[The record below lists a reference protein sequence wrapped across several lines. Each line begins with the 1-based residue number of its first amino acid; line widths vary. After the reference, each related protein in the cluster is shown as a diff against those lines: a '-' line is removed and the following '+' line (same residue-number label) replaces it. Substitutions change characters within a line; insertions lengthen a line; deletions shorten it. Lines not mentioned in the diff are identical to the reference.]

1 MYYLI
6 YIFAFFAVVGFF
18 NYHQML
24 SDQVVKAI
32 FYAVSLVALVLAV
45 TDGRS
50 KIARTGYPAEAYW
63 TLMGMIC
70 LSPVMA
76 GIFHGQDLV
85 SSVITTLP
93 MFFAY
98 SWFYILL
105 KFEMPERKI
114 LLVMAV
120 GCALAIPVYLINFRA
135 FPGAAFG
142 ELPNGGSRGIPRIVV
157 TFIELFPLLLFYAI
171 NKWSLSRKWWWILVM
186 AVCVVMIVVSVIRQV
201 IFVSALLAGIFL
213 FRVMNWKQR
222 LIFLLPIA
230 VAIAII
236 APRLSIFQAIDD
248 LNELQADS
256 NSESSE
262 DIRIQAWR
270 FYTYEYNPNIGTM
283 ILGNG
288 IPALD
293 KTRYGIEYSTATA
306 ASKCYEGDVGWAGFF
321 FYFGLIATVALFML
335 MWKTLTHRKPPER
348 EYLNYWILF
357 IMITAVA
364 SGPILYTF
372 QIFNV
377 VTALYLA
384 YAPAAESGLP
394 RFAGAPRR
402 NNTLAENP
410 QPPFPA

>member
-45 TDGRS
+45 TDNRS

-63 TLMGMIC
+63 TLMVMIC

-105 KFEMPERKI
+105 KFELPERKI
-114 LLVMAV
+114 LMVMAV
-120 GCALAIPVYLINFRA
+120 GCALAIPVYLMNFRA

-186 AVCVVMIVVSVIRQV
+186 AVCVVMIVASVIRQV

-222 LIFLLPIA
+222 LIF
-230 VAIAII
+230 
-236 APRLSIFQAIDD
+236 SS
-248 LNELQADS
+248 ADCCCYS
-256 NSESSE
+256 HHS
-262 DIRIQAWR
+262 
-270 FYTYEYNPNIGTM
+270 
-283 ILGNG
+283 
-288 IPALD
+288 PA
-293 KTRYGIEYSTATA
+293 
-306 ASKCYEGDVGWAGFF
+306 
-321 FYFGLIATVALFML
+321 
-335 MWKTLTHRKPPER
+335 
-348 EYLNYWILF
+348 
-357 IMITAVA
+357 
-364 SGPILYTF
+364 TF
-372 QIFNV
+372 DFPG
-377 VTALYLA
+377 Y
-384 YAPAAESGLP
+384 
-394 RFAGAPRR
+394 RR
-402 NNTLAENP
+402 P
-410 QPPFPA
+410 